1 MPAELVTRATPE
13 LVEAFN
19 RLIPQLSA
27 TAPEATLGSLET
39 FLARYSTNQ
48 FIYRDEDTGKIV
60 GLAMLVCFEIPT
72 GRRGRVED
80 VIVDESVR
88 GQGAG
93 RALINAV
100 VDRAKEL
107 GVKSLEL
114 QSHPTRIPANALYK
128 RTGFSV
134 RDINLYRH
142 EDIGQIKR

>member
-1 MPAELVTRATPE
+1 MPVELATHATPE
-13 LVEAFN
+13 LVDAFN

-27 TAPEATLGSLET
+27 TAPKATLDNLEK
-39 FLARYSTNQ
+39 FLALYSTNQ
-48 FIYRDEDTGKIV
+48 FIYRDEDTGEIL

-80 VIVDESVR
+80 VIIDESAR

-100 VDRAKEL
+100 IDRAKQL

-128 RTGFSV
+128 RTGFYV